1 MNGRR
6 TWRPPLPA
14 AVRFILL
21 ILFAAL
27 PWLGPE
33 DVRADTLPPP
43 VREAL
48 NKAQVP
54 PEAVSVLIQ
63 PLEGGAPLLAANE
76 TVPRNPASV
85 MKLVTTFA
93 AYETFGAQRR
103 WTSRLVAR
111 GHVLGQELVGDLVL
125 QSDGDPYL
133 TAERAWKLLRT
144 ARALGIQTIRG
155 RLRLEADG
163 LRIPPTDPFAFDG
176 DGYRPYN
183 TPASAELVNFN
194 TVIVQIQPSPD
205 GTRALATLHPPL
217 AGVNVGNALKIE
229 AGPCPADV
237 VKRLETG
244 VQEDAQGVAITL
256 FGRYP
261 TSCGIRWLGLSPLP
275 AERFASAMLEG
286 IWRELGGRLLPADAP
301 APATSEWLVATDDSP
316 TLTEIAY
323 QMNKWSSN
331 PIARQLLALVGAARS
346 PEAPDHVAAGAQA
359 VQALLA
365 EAGIDR
371 HGVVLENGAG
381 LSREERIAASD
392 LALLLQTVWNRPYAA
407 EFIATLPVAGV
418 DGTARRRFKD
428 APIREWAHV
437 KTGTLRDVRA
447 IAGFAQSRSGRR
459 YVIVAFVEHA
469 NAAQASDVLT
479 ALFDWLWE
487 H

>member
-1 MNGRR
+1 VGARR
-6 TWRPPLPA
+6 NLTSAMRL
-14 AVRFILL
+14 
-21 ILFAAL
+21 LFALLLWMGAGL
-27 PWLGPE
+27 
-33 DVRADTLPPP
+33 VRAQSLPPSIAA
-43 VREAL
+43 AL
-48 NKAQVP
+48 ERAQVP
-54 PEAVSVLIQ
+54 VQAVSVLVQ
-63 PLEGGAPLLAANE
+63 PLEGGAPLLAVNE

-93 AYETFGAQRR
+93 AYETFGAQYR

-111 GHVLGQELVGDLVL
+111 GRVLGQELVGDLVL
-125 QSDGDPYL
+125 RSDGDPYL

-144 ARALGIQTIRG
+144 ARALGIHTIRG
-155 RLRLEADG
+155 RLILEADG

-194 TVIVQIQPSPD
+194 TVIVQLQPSPD
-205 GTRALATLHPPL
+205 GARVLATLHPPL
-217 AGVNVGNALKIE
+217 ASVSVGNALKIE
-229 AGPCPADV
+229 TGACPADV

-256 FGRYP
+256 SGRYP
-261 TSCGIRWLGLSPLP
+261 ASCGIRFLGLSPLP

-301 APATSEWLVATDDSP
+301 APAGGEWLVATDDSP

-331 PIARQLLALVGAARS
+331 PIARQLLALVGARRMPA
-346 PEAPDHVAAGAQA
+346 APDHVAAGASA
-359 VQALLA
+359 VRSLLT

-381 LSREERIAASD
+381 LSREERITAAD
-392 LALLLQTVWNRPYAA
+392 LARLLQTVWNRPYAA

-428 APIREWAHV
+428 SPIREWAHV

-447 IAGFAQSRSGRR
+447 IAGFAQSQSGTP
-459 YVIVAFVEHA
+459 YVIAAVIEHA
-469 NAAQASDVLT
+469 NAAQAGEALT
-479 ALFDWLWE
+479 ALFDWLWA

>member
-1 MNGRR
+1 MSPRGRM
-6 TWRPPLPA
+6 PPHRSQSLLALLVLLLWGWTGFVCAQALPPSVA
-14 AVRFILL
+14 
-21 ILFAAL
+21 AAL
-27 PWLGPE
+27 E
-33 DVRADTLPPP
+33 R
-43 VREAL
+43 
-48 NKAQVP
+48 AQVP
-54 PEAVSVLIQ
+54 VQAVSVLVQ
-63 PLEGGAPLLAANE
+63 PLEGGSPLLAVNE

-93 AYETFGAQRR
+93 AYETFGAQYR

-111 GHVLGQELVGDLVL
+111 GRVLGQELVGDLVL
-125 QSDGDPYL
+125 RSDGDPYL

-155 RLRLEADG
+155 RLRLEAEG
-163 LRIPPTDPFAFDG
+163 LRIPPADPFAFDG

-194 TVIVQIQPSPD
+194 TVIVQLQPSAD

-217 AGVNVGNALKIE
+217 AGVSVGNALKLE
-229 AGPCPADV
+229 PGTCPADV

-244 VQEDAQGVAITL
+244 VQEEAQGVAITL
-256 FGRYP
+256 AGRYP
-261 TSCGIRWLGLSPLP
+261 ASCGIRFLGLSPLP

-301 APATSEWLVATDDSP
+301 VPSGSEWLVASDDSP

-346 PEAPDHVAAGAQA
+346 PDAPDHVAAGASA
-359 VQALLA
+359 VRSLLA
-365 EAGIDR
+365 EEGIDR
-371 HGVVLENGAG
+371 HGLVLENGAG
-381 LSREERIAASD
+381 LSRDERIAAAD
-392 LALLLQTVWNRPYAA
+392 LARLLQTVWNRPYAA

-428 APIREWAHV
+428 APIREWAHL

-447 IAGFAQSRSGRR
+447 IAGFAQSGSGRR

-469 NAAQASDVLT
+469 NAAQAGDVLT
-479 ALFDWLWE
+479 ALLDWLWQ

>member
-1 MNGRR
+1 MNRLR
-6 TWRPPLPA
+6 ALRLLPLT
-14 AVRFILL
+14 L
-21 ILFAAL
+21 AAL
-27 PWLGPE
+27 LAVWAGF
-33 DVRADTLPPP
+33 VRAQTLPP
-43 VREAL
+43 AL
-48 NKAQVP
+48 AAELERAQVP
-54 PEAVSVLIQ
+54 LQAISLLVQ
-63 PLEGGAPLLAANE
+63 PLEGGAPLLAVND

-93 AYETFGAQRR
+93 AYETFGAQHR

-125 QSDGDPYL
+125 RSDGDPYL

-144 ARALGIQTIRG
+144 ARALGLQTIRG
-155 RLRLEADG
+155 RLKLEADG
-163 LRIPPTDPFAFDG
+163 LCIPPADPFAFDG
-176 DGYRPYN
+176 DGFRPYN

-194 TVIVQIQPSPD
+194 TVIVQLQPSPD
-205 GTRALATLHPPL
+205 AGRVLATLHPPL
-217 AGVNVGNALKIE
+217 AGVSLGNALKIE

-244 VQEDAQGVAITL
+244 VQEDAQGTAITL
-256 FGRYP
+256 AGRYP
-261 TSCGIRWLGLSPLP
+261 ASCGIRFLGLSPLP

-301 APATSEWLVATDDSP
+301 APAASEWLVASDDSP

-346 PEAPDHVAAGAQA
+346 PEAPDHVAAGVQA
-359 VQALLA
+359 VQALLGA
-365 EAGIDR
+365 EGIDR

-381 LSREERIAASD
+381 LSRDERIAAAD
-392 LALLLQTVWNRPYAA
+392 LARLLQTVWNRPYAA

-418 DGTARRRFKD
+418 DGTARRRFKNV
-428 APIREWAHV
+428 PIREWAHV

-459 YVIVAFVEHA
+459 YLIVAFVEHE
-469 NAAQASDVLT
+469 NAAQAGDVLT

-487 H
+487 R